1 MNSPTKTN
9 GAKSLIIL
17 LLVFVMPVAVAKLVL
32 AFDLYQGGATNKG
45 ELLSNDISYQ
55 SLAITNPSPAHWQLM
70 YLVPSD
76 CAQQCQNRLYILK
89 QSHTA
94 MGREQER
101 IQPVVLVNQHSD
113 TRHLGQYDFNVVDI
127 GAQNPSVLEQQAVVV
142 VDPLGSFVMRYPSVS
157 DKEQQIMQGKS
168 MVADLRKLLKLS
180 RVG

>member
-1 MNSPTKTN
+1 MNSPKNN
-9 GAKSLIIL
+9 GAKSLIVL

-45 ELLSNDISYQ
+45 ELLTSDITYQ
-55 SLAITNPSPAHWQLM
+55 SLAIDNPLPTHWQLV
-70 YLVPSD
+70 YLVPQD
-76 CAQQCQNRLYILK
+76 CDQQCQNRLYILK

-101 IQPVVLVNQHSD
+101 IQPVILTNQHSD
-113 TRHLGQYDFNVVDI
+113 TRYLSEYDFNVTDI
-127 GAQNPSVLEQQAVVV
+127 GAQQPSVLTKQAVII
-142 VDPLGSFVMRYPSVS
+142 VDPLGSFVMRYPNVS
-157 DKEQQIMQGKS
+157 DKQQQILQGKS